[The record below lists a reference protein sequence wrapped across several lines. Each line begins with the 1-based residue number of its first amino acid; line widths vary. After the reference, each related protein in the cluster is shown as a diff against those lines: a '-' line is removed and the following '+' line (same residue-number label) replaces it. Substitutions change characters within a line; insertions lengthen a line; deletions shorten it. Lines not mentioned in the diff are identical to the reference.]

1 MAANPNHVTIT
12 GNITRDPEVKIT
24 GNGTTLTTFSI
35 ANNRSYKDRNDEWVE
50 ETSYF
55 DVTTWAQLAE
65 DCGEIL
71 EKGLRVSVTGR
82 LKQDTWETPEGDKRS
97 KVGIVA
103 ESVDISVSAVSS
115 ITRKQREGGNNGGG
129 GRPAP
134 QRQQTADDP
143 F

>member
-1 MAANPNHVTIT
+1 MAANPNTVTVT
-12 GNITRDPEVKIT
+12 GNLTRDPEVKIT
-24 GNGTTLTTFSI
+24 GAGTTLTTISI

-55 DVTTWAQLAE
+55 DVTCWGQLAE
-65 DCGEIL
+65 DVAEVG
-71 EKGLRVSVTGR
+71 EKGLRVQVTGR
-82 LKQDTWETPEGDKRS
+82 LKQDSWETPEGDKRS

-103 ESVDISVSAVSS
+103 DDVSVSVGS
-115 ITRKQREGGNNGGG
+115 ITGVTRKPPKGDGG

-134 QRQQTADDP
+134 ARKQRPADDEEP